1 MLYPLQK
8 IGKKNPAEVSPSP
21 ASSPPINYRS
31 LYGKRAREIYLYN
44 RGKGEGVV
52 RLSSEL

>member
-1 MLYPLQK
+1 MLYHLQK
-8 IGKKNPAEVSPSP
+8 IDKKNPAEVSPSP

-31 LYGKRAREIYLYN
+31 LYEKRACEIYLYN
-44 RGKGEGVV
+44 RGKREGVV